1 MRSLLWRKRCMNKAS
16 YPVFARLHQILELP
30 DEAFD
35 GPSAMVGRGQT
46 LSIDLRQNE
55 AER

>member
-1 MRSLLWRKRCMNKAS
+1 MNKAS